1 MYVFERSH
9 QWLDNVLIAFK
20 VFANVKTYS
29 CKAKESF
36 IFIIFEVEYD
46 LTRLVADRY
55 LRCTVSRQSNV
66 AEGAGLFSESNQRK
80 MAIIV

>member
-1 MYVFERSH
+1 M
-9 QWLDNVLIAFK
+9 DNVLIAFK
-20 VFANVKTYS
+20 VLEDVKPILVMVKEKFAYVISEVK
-29 CKAKESF
+29 
-36 IFIIFEVEYD
+36 YD

-55 LRCTVSRQSNV
+55 WRCTVSRQSNV